1 MGSPDC
7 VGARCRAPVVVVS
20 GSYIPHSEFR
30 PALPQPSPLAGEG
43 EGGGVIAVFG
53 ENMGRTVL
61 PFSQVLEREYEE
73 WKKFRRAL
81 RKEDQE
87 AFDRLF
93 DRAKLHVQAAAYTS
107 HPWPLE
113 SILLS
118 ICLEHEKLLVEILNK
133 LKETKT

>member
-1 MGSPDC
+1 
-7 VGARCRAPVVVVS
+7 
-20 GSYIPHSEFR
+20 
-30 PALPQPSPLAGEG
+30 
-43 EGGGVIAVFG
+43 
-53 ENMGRTVL
+53 MGRTVL

-81 RKEDQE
+81 RREDQE

-93 DRAKLHVQAAAYTS
+93 DRARLHTQAAADLS

-118 ICLEHEKLLVEILNK
+118 ICLEHEKLIAELAEK
-133 LKETKT
+133 LKQQAPPTNS

>member
-1 MGSPDC
+1 
-7 VGARCRAPVVVVS
+7 
-20 GSYIPHSEFR
+20 
-30 PALPQPSPLAGEG
+30 
-43 EGGGVIAVFG
+43 
-53 ENMGRTVL
+53 MGRTVL

-107 HPWPLE
+107 HPWPFE

-118 ICLEHEKLLVEILNK
+118 ICLEHEKILMEILRK
-133 LKETKT
+133 LKEGDGDGGSGSGNPKSQAPNPK

>member
-1 MGSPDC
+1 
-7 VGARCRAPVVVVS
+7 
-20 GSYIPHSEFR
+20 
-30 PALPQPSPLAGEG
+30 
-43 EGGGVIAVFG
+43 
-53 ENMGRTVL
+53 MGRTVL
-61 PFSQVLEREYEE
+61 PFSQVLEQEYEA

-118 ICLEHEKLLVEILNK
+118 ICLEHEKLLGEILSK
-133 LKETKT
+133 LKERCGDAGNGVENPKSQAPNPK

>member
-1 MGSPDC
+1 
-7 VGARCRAPVVVVS
+7 
-20 GSYIPHSEFR
+20 
-30 PALPQPSPLAGEG
+30 LL
-43 EGGGVIAVFG
+43 IAVFR
-53 ENMGRTVL
+53 ELLMGRTVL

-93 DRAKLHVQAAAYTS
+93 DRARLHVQAAAYTS

-118 ICLEHEKLLVEILNK
+118 ICLEHEKLISEILEK
-133 LKETKT
+133 LKELSGDRHSH

>member
-1 MGSPDC
+1 
-7 VGARCRAPVVVVS
+7 
-20 GSYIPHSEFR
+20 
-30 PALPQPSPLAGEG
+30 LT
-43 EGGGVIAVFG
+43 AVFK
-53 ENMGRTVL
+53 ELFMGRTVL
-61 PFSQVLEREYEE
+61 PFSQILEREYEE

-118 ICLEHEKLLVEILNK
+118 ICLEHEKLLTEILEK
-133 LKETKT
+133 LKEGDGDAGNGIENSKSQASNPK

>member
-1 MGSPDC
+1 
-7 VGARCRAPVVVVS
+7 
-20 GSYIPHSEFR
+20 
-30 PALPQPSPLAGEG
+30 
-43 EGGGVIAVFG
+43 
-53 ENMGRTVL
+53 MGRTVL
-61 PFSQVLEREYEE
+61 PFSQVLEREFAE

-93 DRAKLHVQAAAYTS
+93 DRARLHVQAAAYLA

-118 ICLEHEKLLVEILNK
+118 ICLEHEKLIADLAER
-133 LKETKT
+133 LKKPDLKPENC

>member
-1 MGSPDC
+1 
-7 VGARCRAPVVVVS
+7 
-20 GSYIPHSEFR
+20 
-30 PALPQPSPLAGEG
+30 
-43 EGGGVIAVFG
+43 
-53 ENMGRTVL
+53 MGRTVL
-61 PFSQVLEREYEE
+61 PFSQVLEQEYEE

-93 DRAKLHVQAAAYTS
+93 ERAKLHVQAAAYTS

-118 ICLEHEKLLVEILNK
+118 ICLEHEKLLGEILGK
-133 LKETKT
+133 LKENEKNKGE

>member
-1 MGSPDC
+1 
-7 VGARCRAPVVVVS
+7 
-20 GSYIPHSEFR
+20 
-30 PALPQPSPLAGEG
+30 
-43 EGGGVIAVFG
+43 
-53 ENMGRTVL
+53 MGRTVL

-118 ICLEHEKLLVEILNK
+118 VCLEHEKLLMEILKK
-133 LKETKT
+133 LKEGKGNPAGDENEAVKS

>member
-1 MGSPDC
+1 
-7 VGARCRAPVVVVS
+7 
-20 GSYIPHSEFR
+20 
-30 PALPQPSPLAGEG
+30 
-43 EGGGVIAVFG
+43 
-53 ENMGRTVL
+53 MGRTVL

-118 ICLEHEKLLVEILNK
+118 VCLEHEKILAEILEK
-133 LKETKT
+133 LKKGKENSAGDENEVVKS

>member
-1 MGSPDC
+1 
-7 VGARCRAPVVVVS
+7 
-20 GSYIPHSEFR
+20 
-30 PALPQPSPLAGEG
+30 
-43 EGGGVIAVFG
+43 
-53 ENMGRTVL
+53 MGRTVL

-118 ICLEHEKLLVEILNK
+118 VCLEHEKLLMEILKK
-133 LKETKT
+133 LKEGKGNPAGDKDEAVKSEATSKS

>member
-1 MGSPDC
+1 
-7 VGARCRAPVVVVS
+7 
-20 GSYIPHSEFR
+20 
-30 PALPQPSPLAGEG
+30 
-43 EGGGVIAVFG
+43 
-53 ENMGRTVL
+53 
-61 PFSQVLEREYEE
+61 LEREYEE

-118 ICLEHEKLLVEILNK
+118 ICLEHEKLLMEILKK
-133 LKETKT
+133 LREGTGDENEAMKS